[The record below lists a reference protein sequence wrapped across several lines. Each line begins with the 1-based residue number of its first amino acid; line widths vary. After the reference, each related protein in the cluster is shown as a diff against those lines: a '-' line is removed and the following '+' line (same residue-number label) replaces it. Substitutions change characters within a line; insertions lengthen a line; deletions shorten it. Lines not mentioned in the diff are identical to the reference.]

1 MQEVYSYLDKIEE
14 ELDKSSVIKKYS
26 KAKNKV
32 LNDKGLM
39 KLIDDY
45 KKTFNPSLKKELI
58 NNSFY
63 REYLKCEN
71 DVNFLILEINK
82 ILKEIVKKDGGSC
95 ESNKW

>member
-1 MQEVYSYLDKIEE
+1 MQEVYYYLDRLKE
-14 ELDKSSVIKKYS
+14 ELDKCPVMVKYCDI
-26 KAKNKV
+26 KNKV
-32 LNDKGLM
+32 LDDDKLM
-39 KLIDDY
+39 EQIKLY
-45 KKTFNPSLKKELI
+45 KTSFNNNLKKEII
-58 NNSFY
+58 NNSSY